1 MTSSQ
6 YTYCSSTPSPKK
18 KHYQMINA
26 LPKQPTWRITFIF
39 THIFYRK
46 RQRNQR
52 RPGRASHTT
61 PNVLLTRENG
71 HNHMSS
77 PSDHLSSD
85 SPGSDKCLRPE
96 RKGNSVQ
103 GVYHY
108 DFVVCGF
115 NRMDSRQR
123 FVFSQSILIEY
134 EKPALHFACVRTIIM
149 LKMKPLTK
157 STI

>member
-1 MTSSQ
+1 MTGIISRRFCYITVLQ
-6 YTYCSSTPSPKK
+6 P
-18 KHYQMINA
+18 
-26 LPKQPTWRITFIF
+26 LPQITQLDVLRSYFHSYF
-39 THIFYRK
+39 LHRK

-115 NRMDSRQR
+115 NRMDSR
-123 FVFSQSILIEY
+123 
-134 EKPALHFACVRTIIM
+134 
-149 LKMKPLTK
+149 
-157 STI
+157 